1 MRSTGGTEKKMTLFP
16 SRERKTIRDK
26 LTHERGKVVR
36 VYREGWLL
44 AEMEDGTW
52 SLFKPEEVEL
62 VKEGGR

>member
-1 MRSTGGTEKKMTLFP
+1 MGAKEKAIFPP

-26 LTHERGKVVR
+26 LTRERGKVVR

-62 VKEGGR
+62 VKEGGK